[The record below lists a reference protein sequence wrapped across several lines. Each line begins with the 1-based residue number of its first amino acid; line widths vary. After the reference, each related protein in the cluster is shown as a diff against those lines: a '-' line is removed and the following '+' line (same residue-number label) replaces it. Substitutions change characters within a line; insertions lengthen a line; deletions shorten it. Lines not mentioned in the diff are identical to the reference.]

1 MTRTVGL
8 LLVFWLALLLAA
20 CTKVKPPIIKPH
32 SAEVT
37 GVSPAGLGL
46 RLHLD
51 VTNPNRG
58 PLIVRSVSGR
68 VTLADRIELG
78 DATADSCVSI
88 LGRETKRVLADV
100 KVPWKNLSE
109 LASLA
114 SSGEPVA
121 YRFAGKATVGGER
134 LNVQVPFQLTGSITA
149 AELLQATLRSLPTL
163 PGHQP

>member
-8 LLVFWLALLLAA
+8 LLVLWLALLLAA
-20 CTKVKPPIIKPH
+20 CSKVKPPIIKPH

-78 DATADSCVSI
+78 DATAQSGIGRTKYTRTWSLGTSI
-88 LGRETKRVLADV
+88 AS
-100 KVPWKNLSE
+100 VP
-109 LASLA
+109 
-114 SSGEPVA
+114 
-121 YRFAGKATVGGER
+121 ATVKTPPDAPTTI
-134 LNVQVPFQLTGSITA
+134 VMGSPSKI
-149 AELLQATLRSLPTL
+149 
-163 PGHQP
+163 